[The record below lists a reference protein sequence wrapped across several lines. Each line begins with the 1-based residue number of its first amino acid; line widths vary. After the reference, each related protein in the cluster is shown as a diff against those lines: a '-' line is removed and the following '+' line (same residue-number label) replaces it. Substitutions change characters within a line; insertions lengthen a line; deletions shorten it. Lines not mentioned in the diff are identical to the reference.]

1 MCRGDFELKFRIMR
15 LRILRKRLRILR
27 KRNTLSG
34 NYDWRGRYCYK
45 KWNYNLWNCDSV
57 HCIESDPIGSS
68 TDLVAAAAASMA
80 AASVFLTFAVA
91 TTGVSIF
98 VTMPVPTAAG
108 VPAFAVI
115 MPVSGAG
122 RIAGYYDFPFQQ
134 CFHCIIRRTA
144 HPAVQLNPGCL

>member
-1 MCRGDFELKFRIMR
+1 MIGEGDIATK
-15 LRILRKRLRILR
+15 
-27 KRNTLSG
+27 SG
-34 NYDWRGRYCYK
+34 IIIYGIVLNR
-45 KWNYNLWNCDSV
+45 
-57 HCIESDPIGSS
+57 IGSS
-68 TDLVAAAAASMA
+68 TDLVAAAVASMTA
-80 AASVFLTFAVA
+80 AGVFLTFAVA
-91 TTGVSIF
+91 TTGVPRTAVAAAGVSIF